1 MTVQINGD
9 TGVSLVQDNTIQ
21 TADIVNGAVTPI
33 KSSGFPFT
41 MEYISPQQ
49 AVSNAA
55 QITLSHGLGVA
66 PKLVTYEY
74 VCINA
79 DCGYSPGDVVLP
91 DYDSNPGVGSTAG
104 IQISKIGAT
113 QLHVAIGANG
123 LVFMTKTTGVTTA
136 AVMANWRL
144 VVRAYA

>member
-21 TADIVNGAVTPI
+21 TADIVNGAVTPV

-41 MEYISPQQ
+41 MEYVSQQQ

-55 QITLSHGLGVA
+55 QIALSHGLAVA

-74 VCINA
+74 VCVTA
-79 DCGYSPGDVVLP
+79 DCGYSAGDIVLP
-91 DYDSNPGVGSTAG
+91 DYDSNPGASTTVG
-104 IQISKIGAT
+104 IQISKIGTT
-113 QLHVAIGANG
+113 QLHVVIGANG
-123 LVFMTKTTGVTTA
+123 LVFMNKTTGVTTA